1 MKSKTTISTAKEQWK
16 QLHGKQKIQY
26 IWDYYRFPIVVGL
39 IFLYILGYTVYG
51 HFSKK
56 DTVLYTGLINV
67 SVNEQLTNQLSDGF
81 LDFINKNTSRYDLQ
95 LYTGLYL
102 TTDPD
107 NPNHEYTYASRIKIL
122 ASIDNEQLDIV
133 LMNREAF
140 DAFSQNGYLC
150 NLEELL
156 QASAP
161 DALAEL
167 KSRLVTN
174 TAILED
180 NSEDLLA
187 DDSLTY
193 QAVTEEYPMGIDV
206 SQKGIFSQA
215 GFEEPVYLGVIA
227 NSPRMD
233 TAVNYIKY
241 QTAVPDITQSDQ

>member
-1 MKSKTTISTAKEQWK
+1 MKFKTTISATKEQLK

-39 IFLYILGYTVYG
+39 ILLYILGYTVHG

-67 SVNEQLTNQLSDGF
+67 SASEQLNSQLGDGF
-81 LDFINKNTSRYDLQ
+81 LDFINKNTSRNDLQ

-102 TTDPD
+102 TTDQDDPS
-107 NPNHEYTYASRIKIL
+107 HEYTYASRIKIL

-150 NLEELL
+150 DLEKLL
-156 QASAP
+156 QKSAP
-161 DALAEL
+161 GTLAEL
-167 KSRLVTN
+167 KPRLVTN

-180 NSEDLLA
+180 NSEDLLT

-193 QAVTEEYPMGIDV
+193 QAVAEEYPMGIDV

-215 GFEEPVYLGVIA
+215 GFVEPVYLGVIA

-233 TAVNYIKY
+233 MAVNYIKY
-241 QTAVPDITQSDQ
+241 LN